1 MTTGMLNAPQEGVP
15 GEGPFNIL
23 SGSPKRIYRPWP
35 KNVKEPSHNWR
46 YSPPSSPVAD
56 CAHGSMNSR
65 RGWVVWFRRRLP
77 HPPFQGRPK
86 THPFQSENHARWNE
100 IHISEINLIDRF
112 IPLWLNWTQTKNTR
126 QSTMYF
132 RQLNFWENTILY
144 IITMPLP
151 CLLFDWSNKIA

>member
-1 MTTGMLNAPQEGVP
+1 MRRRRACPVKDHPTFCRGPQNEFIGLGQKILKSPPTTGDIRLLR
-15 GEGPFNIL
+15 IL
-23 SGSPKRIYRPWP
+23 SLTVLMVQWTAAEDELSGLEGDY
-35 KNVKEPSHNWR
+35 HT
-46 YSPPSSPVAD
+46 
-56 CAHGSMNSR
+56 H
-65 RGWVVWFRRRLP
+65 
-77 HPPFQGRPK
+77 PFQGRPK

-132 RQLNFWENTILY
+132 RQLNFWVNTILY